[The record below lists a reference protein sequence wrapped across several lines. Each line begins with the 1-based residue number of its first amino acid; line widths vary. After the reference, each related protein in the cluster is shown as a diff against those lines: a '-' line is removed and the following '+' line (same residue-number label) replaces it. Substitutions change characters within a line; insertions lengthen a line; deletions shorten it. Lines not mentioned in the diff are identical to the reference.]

1 MRRYI
6 FIAAMTRTIRDMT
19 RSRHLIRHNIAM
31 RSASAYIYIDNNWWC
46 YKPNQIN
53 FTWLIMMTVHHEPR
67 SLTSHP
73 RLLDITQYILILA
86 SQVKTYLP
94 VDRELISGR
103 HFHNIGINSPDLMNV
118 IIMASEIPRAIN
130 YIKLRQNGDSSW
142 QSPLNRSMYQGM
154 IESWSSG

>member
-1 MRRYI
+1 
-6 FIAAMTRTIRDMT
+6 
-19 RSRHLIRHNIAM
+19 
-31 RSASAYIYIDNNWWC
+31 
-46 YKPNQIN
+46 
-53 FTWLIMMTVHHEPR
+53 MMTVHHEPR

-73 RLLDITQYILILA
+73 RLLDITQYIIILA

-142 QSPLNRSMYQGM
+142 QSPSNRSMYQRLKVDHLDNPLYPHGNKFAGC
-154 IESWSSG
+154 WSLIFWYIGWNQPDAWVGIHDSDPYRGSMG